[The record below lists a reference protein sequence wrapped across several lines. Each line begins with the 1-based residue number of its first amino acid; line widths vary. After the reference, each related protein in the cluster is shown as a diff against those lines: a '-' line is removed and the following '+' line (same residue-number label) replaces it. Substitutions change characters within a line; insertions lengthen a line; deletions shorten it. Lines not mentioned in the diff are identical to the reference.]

1 MSNNQSDEEVKSTYL
16 AKVSIE
22 IAVTL
27 VDDSPGYLYSALQ
40 KPLDKLTQEEMQQL
54 YISLEE
60 GVREEITE
68 RLDQGQGVE
77 MFKDLDIVS
86 VTKIS

>member
-1 MSNNQSDEEVKSTYL
+1 MSNNESVEEVKSTYL

-27 VDDSPGYLYSALQ
+27 VDDSPGYLYNALQ
-40 KPLDKLTQEEMQQL
+40 KPLDKLTQEEMQQF

-60 GVREEITE
+60 GVRAEMSE
-68 RLDQGQGVE
+68 RLSVNELNLTITQVE
-77 MFKDLDIVS
+77 RVS
-86 VTKIS
+86 EDE